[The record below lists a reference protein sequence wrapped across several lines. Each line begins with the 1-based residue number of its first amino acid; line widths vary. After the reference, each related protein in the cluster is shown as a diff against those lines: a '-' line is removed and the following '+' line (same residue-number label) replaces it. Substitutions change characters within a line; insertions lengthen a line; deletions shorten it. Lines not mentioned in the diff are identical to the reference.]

1 MAGTGGGEGGSGS
14 RGGDNNEERLK
25 KMVADHL
32 RASELFAIDTRTPE
46 GLASLTAILGQALQA
61 GLATG
66 EAQREEEAR
75 KVAKAKAAEKKR
87 KRDERATS
95 GALSPRT
102 LEKKRR
108 KDERDAIRKEKLDL
122 KKKEEER
129 KKLPLITLA
138 EEGIPTELAYT
149 GAKSTIRHIVSTN
162 FARGVEWGTLSK
174 ADQRRVINQVKGAFR
189 NGGELDS
196 QWIADKISNSMS
208 QARYHDRMKI
218 RAHLRALNVYRNLE
232 RPLQFSEDIWNAF
245 YQSEVQ
251 LKAARHL
258 KEITEQLAK
267 AKKARKSGR
276 SDRDLKALELKLAE
290 CQSVVDEVGDPPLK
304 FLKAAE
310 RVKMVPPTTHRLGQ
324 GLFGIPFAM
333 RIASQRCFKWRLVRK
348 GTMLFVSQ
356 TASQDT
362 RYKRK
367 ITAAEMTMGQEH
379 GKEHLFEHVDALLAS
394 EGESESSQGSSDEEE
409 RGAST
414 APPSV
419 ATISSGPNSFAS
431 RNAGS
436 AGGVGREED
445 EDEDEDEGQGDDE
458 EREEDEQPPP
468 PPENTR
474 KKDSRK
480 KSKRGRRSR

>member
-1 MAGTGGGEGGSGS
+1 MAGTGGGGSGS
-14 RGGDNNEERLK
+14 RGGDNNEERLR

-61 GLATG
+61 GLAVG

-75 KVAKAKAAEKKR
+75 KAVEAK
-87 KRDERATS
+87 
-95 GALSPRT
+95 
-102 LEKKRR
+102 
-108 KDERDAIRKEKLDL
+108 
-122 KKKEEER
+122 
-129 KKLPLITLA
+129 
-138 EEGIPTELAYT
+138 EGIPTELAYT

-218 RAHLRALNVYRNLE
+218 RAHLKDLNVYRNLE
-232 RPLQFSEDIWNAF
+232 RSLQFSEDIWNAF

-251 LKAARHL
+251 LKAARQL

-267 AKKARKSGR
+267 AKEAQESGR

-310 RVKMVPPTTHRLGQ
+310 RVKLVPPTTHMLGQ
-324 GLFGIPFAM
+324 GGIPGLKAAFY
-333 RIASQRCFKWRLVRK
+333 K
-348 GTMLFVSQ
+348 
-356 TASQDT
+356 
-362 RYKRK
+362 RYRRK
-367 ITAAEMTMGQEH
+367 ITPAEMTMGQEH

-419 ATISSGPNSFAS
+419 ATTSSGPSSFAS

-445 EDEDEDEGQGDDE
+445 KEEGQGDDE

>member
-1 MAGTGGGEGGSGS
+1 MAGTSGGGFGS
-14 RGGDNNEERLK
+14 RGGDNNEERLR
-25 KMVADHL
+25 KMVVDHL

-46 GLASLTAILGQALQA
+46 GLASLTAILGQTLQA
-61 GLATG
+61 GLTTG

-75 KVAKAKAAEKKR
+75 KAAEAKAVEKKR
-87 KRDERATS
+87 KKDERATT

-174 ADQRRVINQVKGAFR
+174 AEQKRVINQVKGAFR

-196 QWIADKISNSMS
+196 QWIVDKISNSMS

-218 RAHLRALNVYRNLE
+218 RTHLRDLNVYRNLE

-251 LKAARHL
+251 LKAARQL
-258 KEITEQLAK
+258 KEIIEQLAK
-267 AKKARKSGR
+267 AKKVRELGR
-276 SDRDLKALELKLAE
+276 SDRDLKALEVKLAE

-310 RVKMVPPTTHRLGQ
+310 RVKLVPPTTHRLGQ
-324 GLFGIPFAM
+324 GGIPGLKAAFY
-333 RIASQRCFKWRLVRK
+333 K
-348 GTMLFVSQ
+348 
-356 TASQDT
+356 

-409 RGAST
+409 RGPST
-414 APPSV
+414 TPS
-419 ATISSGPNSFAS
+419 ATISSGPCSITS
-431 RNAGS
+431 RNAS
-436 AGGVGREED
+436 FVGGKDKEDREE
-445 EDEDEDEGQGDDE
+445 EEEEEEEGQGDDD

-474 KKDSRK
+474 KKHSRK
-480 KSKRGRRSR
+480 KSKKGRKSR

>member
-1 MAGTGGGEGGSGS
+1 MAGTGGGGGGSGS
-14 RGGDNNEERLK
+14 RGGDNNEERLR
-25 KMVADHL
+25 KMVGDHL

-61 GLATG
+61 GLAAG
-66 EAQREEEAR
+66 EAQREEEAG
-75 KVAKAKAAEKKR
+75 KAAEAKAAKKKR
-87 KRDERATS
+87 KRDERATI

-122 KKKEEER
+122 KKEEER
-129 KKLPLITLA
+129 KKLPLITLP

-196 QWIADKISNSMS
+196 QRIADKISNSMS

-218 RAHLRALNVYRNLE
+218 RAHLRDLNVYRNLE

-251 LKAARHL
+251 LKAARQL

-267 AKKARKSGR
+267 AKKARESGR
-276 SDRDLKALELKLAE
+276 SDRDLKALELKLVE
-290 CQSVVDEVGDPPLK
+290 CQSVVDDVGDPPLK

-310 RVKMVPPTTHRLGQ
+310 RVKLVPPTTHRLGQ
-324 GLFGIPFAM
+324 GGIPGL
-333 RIASQRCFKWRLVRK
+333 K
-348 GTMLFVSQ
+348 
-356 TASQDT
+356 
-362 RYKRK
+362 
-367 ITAAEMTMGQEH
+367 AA
-379 GKEHLFEHVDALLAS
+379 FAS
-394 EGESESSQGSSDEEE
+394 EGESENSQGSSDEEE
-409 RGAST
+409 RGTST

-419 ATISSGPNSFAS
+419 ATTSSGPSSFAS

-445 EDEDEDEGQGDDE
+445 EDEEEGQGDDE

>member
-1 MAGTGGGEGGSGS
+1 MAGTGGGGSGS
-14 RGGDNNEERLK
+14 RGGDNNEERLR

-61 GLATG
+61 GLTAG

-75 KVAKAKAAEKKR
+75 KAAEAKAVEKKR
-87 KRDERATS
+87 KRDEGATT

-122 KKKEEER
+122 KKEEER

-162 FARGVEWGTLSK
+162 FAQGVEWGTLSK
-174 ADQRRVINQVKGAFR
+174 AEQKRVINQ
-189 NGGELDS
+189 
-196 QWIADKISNSMS
+196 
-208 QARYHDRMKI
+208 
-218 RAHLRALNVYRNLE
+218 
-232 RPLQFSEDIWNAF
+232 
-245 YQSEVQ
+245 
-251 LKAARHL
+251 L

-267 AKKARKSGR
+267 ASKAREFGR

-290 CQSVVDEVGDPPLK
+290 CQSLVDEVGDPPLK

-310 RVKMVPPTTHRLGQ
+310 RVKLVPPTTHRLGQ
-324 GLFGIPFAM
+324 GGIPDL
-333 RIASQRCFKWRLVRK
+333 K
-348 GTMLFVSQ
+348 
-356 TASQDT
+356 
-362 RYKRK
+362 
-367 ITAAEMTMGQEH
+367 AA
-379 GKEHLFEHVDALLAS
+379 FAS

-414 APPSV
+414 APS
-419 ATISSGPNSFAS
+419 ATTNSGPSSFAS

-436 AGGVGREED
+436 AGGKDKEDREE
-445 EDEDEDEGQGDDE
+445 EEEEEEGQGDNE

-480 KSKRGRRSR
+480 KSKRGRKFR